1 MSNEMYKQKDNEFI
15 AWYPNALTAERA
27 ATAWKPRRAAFYVH
41 IPFCTAICD
50 YCGFSVEKA
59 KGAPTERYLDAL
71 RREIE
76 RYAQA
81 GRLANHRFEC
91 GHFGGG
97 TPSVLEASQLLSIK
111 KLLDKSLNI
120 APDAEITAEVNPI
133 SFTME
138 KAQAYYDGGINRISF
153 GLQSFNDRILKVLGR
168 PHRVSDSQEIIKII
182 QKVGWKNY
190 SLDIIYG
197 VHGQTL
203 EELREDLERA
213 ADTGS
218 THISCFRLQVVPYTA
233 LKLREA
239 SGELPEQLSLE
250 LLNEMDQM
258 VVSVL
263 AEKGYRQYGVFDY
276 AKPGY
281 ETVHNAIAFASPQAD
296 YIGFGNSAYSFF
308 NNHVFVNH
316 ASREAYE
323 KAIDEGKDPIAFA
336 KEATAL
342 ELMSRYFVLGVK
354 FLRVPRAPFISQ
366 FGLEPET
373 IFGPVLERLVNGG
386 MLRREGDDYLLTSRG
401 QYYVNNVS
409 KEFYVGENVGK
420 RQYLQFVSNL
430 SPKQMGEYQRVHAA
444 MGRR

>member
-1 MSNEMYKQKDNEFI
+1 MSDSEIFTNKDNEFI
-15 AWYPNALTAERA
+15 AWYPNALTPEGSASV
-27 ATAWKPRRAAFYVH
+27 WKPRRAAYYVH

-59 KGAPTERYLDAL
+59 KGAPTERYLDSL

-76 RYAQA
+76 RYIKD

-111 KLLDKSLNI
+111 KLLHDSLNI

-133 SFTME
+133 SFTLE

-153 GLQSFNDRILKVLGR
+153 GLQSFNDKVLKVLGR
-168 PHRVSDSQEIIKII
+168 PHRVSDSEEIIKII
-182 QKVGWKNY
+182 RQVGWTNY

-197 VHGQTL
+197 VPGQTM
-203 EELREDLERA
+203 EELREDLKRA

-239 SGELPEQLSLE
+239 AGQLPEQSPME
-250 LLNEMDQM
+250 VLNEMDH
-258 VVSVL
+258 VVAEAL
-263 AEKGYRQYGVFDY
+263 AGYGYRQYGVFDF

-281 ETVHNAIAFASPQAD
+281 ETVHNAIAFAAPQAD
-296 YIGFGNSAYSFF
+296 YIGFGNSAYSFI
-308 NNHVFVNH
+308 NQHVFVNY
-316 ASREAYE
+316 AQKEAYE
-323 KAIDEGKDPIAFA
+323 KAIAEGKDPIAFA
-336 KEATAL
+336 KKANMQEM
-342 ELMSRYFVLGVK
+342 MSRYFVLGVK
-354 FLRVPRAPFISQ
+354 FLRVPRSGFISE
-366 FGLEPET
+366 FGVEPEK
-373 IFGPVLERLVNGG
+373 IFGSVLERLLNSG
-386 MLRREGDDYLLTSRG
+386 MLKRDGDDYVLTSKGR
-401 QYYVNNVS
+401 YYVNNVS

-430 SPKQMGEYQRVHAA
+430 SPKQMQEYHQLHAA
-444 MGRR
+444 RR